1 MKKVV
6 IYITILFVS
15 SFSYSQRLE
24 SLIKEGLENNP
35 EIQKFETVY
44 KGALEKKNEVDA
56 LPNTQF
62 GFGYFASEPE
72 TRTGAQRFKLS
83 VKQMIPWFGSITSRQ
98 NYMNSLAD
106 AKFEDIAI
114 SKRKLIASVSQGYYD
129 LFTIREKQDI
139 LKKNVALLKTYET
152 MALTS
157 VETGKATA
165 VDVLKLQIRQND
177 LEQLIEVLEQQFL
190 SQQTK
195 LNTLLNRKKDIEI
208 EVLDSL
214 VMPNSLEAIG
224 TDLSLHPE
232 LLKYDKLYKSVEQS
246 EILNQKEQKPMIG
259 FGLDY
264 VAVSERPNMSF
275 SDNGKDVVMPM
286 VSLSIPIFNKK
297 YSSKTK
303 QNRLKQEEL
312 LFDKQTRQ
320 NKLTSML
327 DVAINERMAAKIS
340 FDTYTKN
347 LERANNAE
355 QILLKSYESG
365 TIKFNDVLD
374 IQELQLKFQ
383 MKQIEALKSFY
394 MQSTIINYLS
404 MSS

>member
-6 IYITILFVS
+6 IYTIIFFVS
-15 SFSYSQRLE
+15 SFSYGQRLE

-98 NYMNSLAD
+98 NYVNSLAD

-114 SKRKLIASVSQGYYD
+114 SKRKLIASVSQEYYN
-129 LFTIREKQDI
+129 LFTIREKQAI
-139 LKKNVALLKTYET
+139 LNKNIALLKTYET

-195 LNTLLNRKKDIEI
+195 LNTLLNRKKDIKV

-275 SDNGKDVVMPM
+275 ADNGKDVVMPM

-297 YSSKTK
+297 YFSKTK
-303 QNRLKQEEL
+303 QNKLKQEEL

-327 DVAINERMAAKIS
+327 DVAINERIAAKIS

-347 LERANNAE
+347 LERADNAE

-365 TIKFNDVLD
+365 TINFNDVLD

-404 MSS
+404 ISS

>member
-15 SFSYSQRLE
+15 SFSYGQRLE

-98 NYMNSLAD
+98 NYVNSLAD

-114 SKRKLIASVSQGYYD
+114 SKRKLIASVSQEYYS
-129 LFTIREKQDI
+129 LFTIREKQAI
-139 LKKNVALLKTYET
+139 LKKNIALLKTYET

-246 EILNQKEQKPMIG
+246 EILNRKEQKPMIG

-303 QNRLKQEEL
+303 QNKLKQEEL

-327 DVAINERMAAKIS
+327 DVAVNERVAAKIS

-347 LERANNAE
+347 LERADNAE

-365 TIKFNDVLD
+365 TINFNDVLD

-383 MKQIEALKSFY
+383 MKQIEAIKSFY

-404 MSS
+404 ISS

>member
-6 IYITILFVS
+6 IYITFIFVS
-15 SFSYSQRLE
+15 SFSYGQRLE

-44 KGALEKKNEVDA
+44 KGALEKRNEVDA

-98 NYMNSLAD
+98 NYVSSLAD

-114 SKRKLIASVSQGYYD
+114 SKRKLIASVSQEYYN
-129 LFTIREKQDI
+129 LFTIREKQAI
-139 LKKNVALLKTYET
+139 LKKNIALLKTYET

-177 LEQLIEVLEQQFL
+177 LEQLIKVLEQQFL
-190 SQQTK
+190 SKQTK
-195 LNTLLNRKKDIEI
+195 LNTLLNRKKDTRI

-303 QNRLKQEEL
+303 QNKLKQEEL

-327 DVAINERMAAKIS
+327 DVAVNERVAAKIS

-347 LERANNAE
+347 LERADNAE
-355 QILLKSYESG
+355 QIFLKSYESG
-365 TIKFNDVLD
+365 TINFNDVLD

-394 MQSTIINYLS
+394 VQSTIINYLS